1 MRNTNKYKWGQVC
14 NMGKAWQVPYFQ
26 AGPTEVPVPF
36 PGTATVHS
44 VANMTLEDTFWEV
57 AHTPK

>member
-1 MRNTNKYKWGQVC
+1 
-14 NMGKAWQVPYFQ
+14 MGKAWQVPYFQ

>member
-1 MRNTNKYKWGQVC
+1 MLRNTNKYKWGQIWG
-14 NMGKAWQVPYFQ
+14 MGKAWMWQVPYFQ
-26 AGPTEVPVPF
+26 GGAIPRNSNCPF
-36 PGTATVHS
+36 